1 MAKQLRSVLNV
12 LLVVWVV
19 GAPGCR
25 RSELEVATDRRVY
38 QLGPRDSVAPVRLTL
53 RNRTGRPIYLLTA
66 DGQADVL
73 ILIRVPSAAPEAWS
87 TFRDFEGVPL
97 PKMEPVRLGPDSS
110 HHSSFTLDRGDYRM
124 LVPYG
129 DSPREP
135 AEHGEWVKRFSV
147 R

>member
-1 MAKQLRSVLNV
+1 VLPY
-12 LLVVWVV
+12 LLLAFGMI
-19 GAPGCR
+19 GALGCR

-38 QLGPRDSVAPVRLTL
+38 RLSPRDSVASVRLTL
-53 RNRTGRPIYLLTA
+53 RNHTGRPVYLLTA

-73 ILIRVPSAAPEAWS
+73 IMIRVPTTAPESWS
-87 TFRDFEGVPL
+87 TLRGFEAAPL
-97 PKMEPVRLGPDSS
+97 PKMDSVRLGPDSS
-110 HHSSFTLDRGDYRM
+110 HHSSFMLHRGDYRI

-129 DSPREP
+129 DSPGAP